1 MPPTMLAP
9 VPTKPRSNP
18 FRRRR
23 GAAPLLLDQA
33 ATAAAAAE
41 GKRPAES
48 STSASSSFYSEVIS
62 ASSTSLA
69 AYQRP
74 EKRPR
79 RQDADEARP
88 AGSECSQVIGGARA
102 HPAEV
107 EASESSCLSSVLE
120 SNLACPERLADDA
133 EATEYSSACEELT
146 PSEPEEEEVLSG
158 PCLYADYSL
167 SPLISSP
174 LTDDDDAG
182 APSPTFNL
190 FLNFAERFVRCV
202 HPQAHARTN
211 AAHDFL
217 TGRRFEDLDD
227 EESYE
232 RFRRRER
239 REAVACDYTG
249 AYISM
254 PGSYGPL
261 VVEQRVVMVNWII
274 EVCILHSITL
284 SCVYV
289 AKGCPCY
296 SSFLS
301 VNSHALMLVPD
312 SGFLELNI
320 SVAFSLNCTRVVLP
334 INSIACTLYSPS
346 FLSLFQSNKKKQLQ
360 RMTLPLQWQHSNL
373 NKLQPVTTFM
383 GIGLMDRFLTQGYMM
398 GLRNLQLLGIA
409 CITLAIRI
417 EENQPYNCVLQK
429 TFTVGINTYS
439 RSEVVAMEWLV
450 QEVLNFKCFVTT
462 THHFLW
468 FYLKAAKADDRV
480 EDLAN
485 YLSSLSLLNHKQ
497 LSFWPSTVAAAVV
510 ALACLATGNDSSCH
524 LVMEVNKQTHMRTQ
538 DDDLPECLMSLEWL
552 IKYAS

>member
-23 GAAPLLLDQA
+23 GAAPLLLDQT

-107 EASESSCLSSVLE
+107 EASESSCLGSVLE
-120 SNLACPERLADDA
+120 SDLACPERLADDA

-146 PSEPEEEEVLSG
+146 PSEPEEEEEVLSV
-158 PCLYADYSL
+158 PCLCADYSL

-174 LTDDDDAG
+174 LTDDDDDDG

-239 REAVACDYTG
+239 CEAVACDYTG

-254 PGSYGPL
+254 RGSYGPL

-274 EVCILHSITL
+274 E
-284 SCVYV
+284 
-289 AKGCPCY
+289 
-296 SSFLS
+296 
-301 VNSHALMLVPD
+301 
-312 SGFLELNI
+312 
-320 SVAFSLNCTRVVLP
+320 
-334 INSIACTLYSPS
+334 
-346 FLSLFQSNKKKQLQ
+346 
-360 RMTLPLQWQHSNL
+360 HSNL
-373 NKLQPVTTFM
+373 NKLQTVTKFM
-383 GIGLMDRFLTQGYMM
+383 GIGLMDRFLTQGYMR

-409 CITLAIRI
+409 CITLATRI

-480 EDLAN
+480 ADLAN

-510 ALACLATGNDSSCH
+510 GLACLATGNDSSCH
-524 LVMEVNKQTHMRTQ
+524 LVMETHMRTQ